1 MKKIPTIFEREFTS
15 PREYHLTGK
24 IKPGFEEALEKAT
37 ATVKIDGSCCAII
50 DGTFYKR
57 FDAKP
62 GRKIPD
68 SAIPCCDPD
77 PITGH
82 WPHWV
87 AVDDSKADQ
96 WFVRAYNNTSD
107 LKDGTYEAIGL
118 HFNGNPYKLDND
130 ILVPHGK
137 EIVQVERTFEGI
149 KKYLE
154 ENIIEGIVFWFDE
167 PVAKIKRKDFGLKW
181 PV

>member
-1 MKKIPTIFEREFTS
+1 MKKIPTIFEREFTG
-15 PREYHLTGK
+15 PREFHLTGK
-24 IKPGFEEALEKAT
+24 IAPGIENILYQAT

-50 DGTFYKR
+50 GGTFYKR

-62 GRKIPD
+62 GRKIPKD
-68 SAIPCCDPD
+68 AIQCCEPD

-87 AVDDSKADQ
+87 KVEDTKADQ
-96 WFVRAYNNTSD
+96 WFVQAYNNSD
-107 LKDGTYEAIGL
+107 VNDGTYEAVGP
-118 HFNGNPYKLDND
+118 HFQGNPYRLEKD
-130 ILVPHGK
+130 ILMPHGK
-137 EIVQVERTFEGI
+137 EVIQVERTFDGI

-154 ENIIEGIVFWFDE
+154 DHIIEGIVFWFDE
-167 PVAKIKRKDFGLKW
+167 PVAKIKRKDFGYKW

>member
-1 MKKIPTIFEREFTS
+1 MKKIPTIFEREFTG
-15 PREYHLTGK
+15 PREFHLTGK
-24 IKPGFEEALEKAT
+24 IAPGMENILYQAT

-50 DGTFYKR
+50 GGTFYKR

-62 GRKIPD
+62 GRKIPKD
-68 SAIPCCDPD
+68 AIQCCEPD

-87 AVDDSKADQ
+87 KVEDTKADQ
-96 WFVRAYNNTSD
+96 WFVQAYNNM
-107 LKDGTYEAIGL
+107 
-118 HFNGNPYKLDND
+118 
-130 ILVPHGK
+130 PHGK
-137 EIVQVERTFEGI
+137 EVIQVERTFDGI

-154 ENIIEGIVFWFDE
+154 DHIIEGIVFWFDE
-167 PVAKIKRKDFGLKW
+167 PVAKIKRKDFGYKW